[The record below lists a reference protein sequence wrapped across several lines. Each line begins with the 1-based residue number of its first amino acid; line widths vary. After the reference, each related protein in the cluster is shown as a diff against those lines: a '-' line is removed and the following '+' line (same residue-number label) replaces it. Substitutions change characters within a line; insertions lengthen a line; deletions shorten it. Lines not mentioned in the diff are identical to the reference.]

1 MQQANVKK
9 RSQKTVG
16 DSHAKPSAKV
26 DQKKNTVTISRE
38 DYDLL
43 RDFARRALKAIQ
55 YLNDPEE
62 VERQRI
68 RVEMIERGTFQP
80 GVGWTYMN
88 HLEPVESASSA
99 DDTNDERR
107 SSARKRGTSLGV
119 DGSVTANSQASGAEG
134 HHVVN
139 G

>member
-55 YLNDPEE
+55 YLNDFEE
-62 VERQRI
+62 IERHRI
-68 RVEMIERGTFQP
+68 RVETIERGTFQP
-80 GVGWTYMN
+80 GVGWTYRN
-88 HLEPVESASSA
+88 HLEPVESAESSRQY
-99 DDTNDERR
+99 ERR
-107 SSARKRGTSLGV
+107 KEIIRKGTWNPSRKGWEYN
-119 DGSVTANSQASGAEG
+119 DDFEG
-134 HHVVN
+134 I
-139 G
+139 

>member
-68 RVEMIERGTFQP
+68 RVEMIERGAFQP

-88 HLEPVESASSA
+88 HLEPVESTESSRRY
-99 DDTNDERR
+99 ERR
-107 SSARKRGTSLGV
+107 TEIIRKGTLNPSRKGWEYNG
-119 DGSVTANSQASGAEG
+119 DFEG
-134 HHVVN
+134 I
-139 G
+139 

>member
-1 MQQANVKK
+1 MQRANVKK

-55 YLNDPEE
+55 YLNDFEE
-62 VERQRI
+62 IERHRI
-68 RVEMIERGTFQP
+68 RVETIERGTFQP

-88 HLEPVESASSA
+88 HLEPVESAESSRQY
-99 DDTNDERR
+99 ERR
-107 SSARKRGTSLGV
+107 NEIIRKGTWNPSRKGWEYNG
-119 DGSVTANSQASGAEG
+119 DFEG
-134 HHVVN
+134 IW